1 MKTAI
6 LLILAYLLGSI
17 PSGIWIGK
25 LFFKKDI
32 REFGSGNSGT
42 TNTFRVLGRTA
53 GFVVFAMDLL
63 KGSLATALPIIFHV
77 DINPLWF
84 GLVAVIGH

>member
-6 LLILAYLLGSI
+6 IFVLAYLLGSI

-25 LFFKKDI
+25 FFFKKDI
-32 REFGSGNSGT
+32 REFGSHSSGT
-42 TNTFRVLGRTA
+42 TNTFRVLGKPA

-63 KGSLATALPIIFHV
+63 RAHSQHFF
-77 DINPLWF
+77 PLFFMWISIPY
-84 GLVAVIGH
+84 GLVW